1 MNEGGHLNRRLKLIL
16 ALAALQL
23 LAALPAAVQAAK
35 GDAARAAAYGS
46 KASVR
51 RPTMTQ
57 GSGTRRVRRRAA
69 DALTP
74 GVWGGRHI
82 RFEVTEGGANIEY
95 DCAHGTIEGR
105 IVVDAR
111 GRFNVYG
118 THYEERGGPSRPG
131 DNASGYR
138 VRLTGRV
145 GGSLLKL
152 TVTRP
157 DTKEVIGT
165 FDLARDREP
174 ELFKCR

>member
-1 MNEGGHLNRRLKLIL
+1 MNRRLKLTLI
-16 ALAALQL
+16 AVAALQL
-23 LAALPAAVQAAK
+23 LAAPHAAVHAAE
-35 GDAARAAAYGS
+35 GNAARAAVYGS
-46 KASVR
+46 RASGR
-51 RPTMTQ
+51 RPALTQ
-57 GSGTRRVRRRAA
+57 GGGTRRRVRRRAA

-74 GVWGGRHI
+74 GVWGGAHI
-82 RFEVTEGGANIEY
+82 RFEVIEGGARIEY

-118 THYEERGGPSRPG
+118 THYEERGGPARPG
-131 DNASGYR
+131 DDAAGYR
-138 VRLTGRV
+138 VRLSGRV

-152 TVTRP
+152 TVARP

-174 ELFKCR
+174 ELVKCR